1 MPKKY
6 TDDVKKRA
14 VEIVVLAQSNPD
26 TSYGAITRIV
36 AQFDVKTDTLRTWI
50 RLHGSTGQSTA
61 AESVDLAAENRRLRA
76 ELAESQ
82 RVNEIL
88 KKASAFSQRSSTANR
103 PCRQIHRRVQKRLRN
118 RADHPCAGRHQRT
131 DCRVVLLRP

>member
-14 VEIVVLAQSNPD
+14 VELVLLAQSNPD
-26 TSYGAITRIV
+26 TSYRAITRIA

-50 RLHGSTGQSTA
+50 RLHESTGQSTA
-61 AESVDLAAENRRLRA
+61 SESVDLVAENRRLRA

-88 KKASAFSQRSSTANR
+88 KKASAFFAAELDR
-103 PCRQIHRRVQKRLRN
+103 K
-118 RADHPCAGRHQRT
+118 
-131 DCRVVLLRP
+131 